1 MDAFRWTGSSE
12 RAAELIA
19 DGQLTLNEIA
29 EEIDVD
35 RKTLWNWRQQAEFTA
50 RIEEHLEAFRVEVR
64 RLGLA
69 VRERRIKALNT
80 RWRKLQEQADSLPG
94 DMGILKELREIEKQA
109 AQELGQWTEKHEV
122 EQTTKAYIAVSPEEL

>member
-1 MDAFRWTGSSE
+1 MDASNWTAQTE
-12 RAAELIA
+12 RAAQLIA
-19 DGQLTLNEIA
+19 DAELTFGEIA
-29 EEIDVD
+29 EELDISP
-35 RKTLWNWRQQAEFTA
+35 RTLWNWRQQPEFVA

-80 RWRKLQEQADSLPG
+80 RWRKLQGAADKAPDDL
-94 DMGILKELREIEKQA
+94 GILKELREIEKQA

-122 EQTTKAYIAVSPEEL
+122 EQTAKVYVTVSPEDL